1 MYDRCIMTITPEL
14 IAAFFAGIVSILT
27 ALFGF
32 NKWIIARFLSELK
45 PNGGGSM
52 RDKVDINTERLT
64 RVEERVD
71 AIYLLLAQ
79 KESKK

>member
-1 MYDRCIMTITPEL
+1 MTITPEL
-14 IAAFFAGIVSILT
+14 VAAFFAGIGTLLT
-27 ALFGF
+27 GFYAF
-32 NKWIIARFLSELK
+32 NKWIITRFLSELK

-79 KESKK
+79 KENHG

>member
-1 MYDRCIMTITPEL
+1 MTITPEL
-14 IAAFFAGIVSILT
+14 LTAFFGGVVSILA

-32 NKWIIARFLSELK
+32 NKWVIAKFLSELK

-52 RDKVDINTERLT
+52 RDKVDTNTERLT

-79 KESKK
+79 KENHG